1 MISCIY
7 TLSSARAGVQH
18 SVHRDP
24 GVRGYEETDIQPAAG
39 DTRLHRHSVSR
50 VFTSLFNKLKK
61 ILNSLIFKSRKME
74 NVFIY

>member
-7 TLSSARAGVQH
+7 TFASARAGVQH

-39 DTRLHRHSVSR
+39 DTRLH
-50 VFTSLFNKLKK
+50 
-61 ILNSLIFKSRKME
+61 
-74 NVFIY
+74 